1 MLTSLFLGIH
11 NNEKYYPNPTQFNPD
26 NFSKEARA
34 SRSPYTFLAFGQG
47 PRACIGMRFAL
58 LEAKV
63 ALVMMMRKFTFLPS
77 SKNPERLELD
87 PVSMGWIKGGL
98 YANIESR

>member
-1 MLTSLFLGIH
+1 
-11 NNEKYYPNPTQFNPD
+11 
-26 NFSKEARA
+26 
-34 SRSPYTFLAFGQG
+34 
-47 PRACIGMRFAL
+47 MRFAL

-77 SKNPERLELD
+77 SKNPEKLELD
-87 PVSMGWIKGGL
+87 PVSQLGWIKGGL

>member
-1 MLTSLFLGIH
+1 
-11 NNEKYYPNPTQFNPD
+11 
-26 NFSKEARA
+26 
-34 SRSPYTFLAFGQG
+34 
-47 PRACIGMRFAL
+47 MRFAL

-77 SKNPERLELD
+77 SKNPEKLELD